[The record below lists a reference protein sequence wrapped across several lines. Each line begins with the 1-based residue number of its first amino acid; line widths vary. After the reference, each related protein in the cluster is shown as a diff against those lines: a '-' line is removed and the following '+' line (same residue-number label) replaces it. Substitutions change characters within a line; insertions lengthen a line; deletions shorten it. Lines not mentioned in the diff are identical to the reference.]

1 MQNPRNIYIAIIED
15 DNSLCLSMSRLL
27 RAAHF
32 QPITYQSAESFLLDT
47 HRPKFDCLVLDIQL
61 QGMSG
66 LELSKRLMSV
76 KDATPIVFITA
87 QDNLEVQLQAE
98 ATSYCVGYFRKT
110 APGTDVLA
118 AIHHAVSLR

>member
-1 MQNPRNIYIAIIED
+1 
-15 DNSLCLSMSRLL
+15 
-27 RAAHF
+27 
-32 QPITYQSAESFLLDT
+32 
-47 HRPKFDCLVLDIQL
+47 
-61 QGMSG
+61 
-66 LELSKRLMSV
+66 V